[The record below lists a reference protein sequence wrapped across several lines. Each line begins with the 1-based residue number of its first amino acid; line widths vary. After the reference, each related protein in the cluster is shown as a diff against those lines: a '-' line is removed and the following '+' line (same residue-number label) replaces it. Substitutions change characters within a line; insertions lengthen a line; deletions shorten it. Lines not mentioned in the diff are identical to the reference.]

1 MLSPTHYFA
10 VRKCAQRILQ
20 TYANSAVANNC
31 FDSNG
36 EVVEITLVKNVYT
49 SMNLTIPGKSDDVK
63 FTFADDVVWP
73 AGMKYDATT
82 GILSGTPTGEGIQDV
97 SATFTADTWVTN
109 RKATFKFN
117 VVSDFQLDGKAI
129 SDATSIKVQSGS
141 AYSGTIQANQL
152 YYGNQFRY
160 ETSRG
165 ASNQRIMNS
174 YYHKDE
180 LTWYSRDEDKSAA
193 DIITLGDISNAD
205 MANSNIYGYT
215 VTITKD
221 GQAVTSGVTSEL
233 VNTMEMGWA
242 GRSAYE
248 VNTGVKLNVA
258 ADAAAGT
265 YTVTIAL
272 KVPYVSKSTNPWM
285 RAGGSNFTYSQTITI
300 VVG

>member
-1 MLSPTHYFA
+1 
-10 VRKCAQRILQ
+10 
-20 TYANSAVANNC
+20 
-31 FDSNG
+31 
-36 EVVEITLVKNVYT
+36 
-49 SMNLTIPGKSDDVK
+49 
-63 FTFADDVVWP
+63 
-73 AGMKYDATT
+73 
-82 GILSGTPTGEGIQDV
+82 
-97 SATFTADTWVTN
+97 
-109 RKATFKFN
+109 
-117 VVSDFQLDGKAI
+117 
-129 SDATSIKVQSGS
+129 
-141 AYSGTIQANQL
+141 
-152 YYGNQFRY
+152 
-160 ETSRG
+160 
-165 ASNQRIMNS
+165 
-174 YYHKDE
+174 
-180 LTWYSRDEDKSAA
+180 
-193 DIITLGDISNAD
+193 